1 MRLPRLPWKKNDYG
15 TDTADVE
22 IAGLWMYAMVRP
34 FAANRWN
41 WRVTVCGLTSDG
53 QSPSRASAMRA
64 VRDRLRNVHQFL
76 NAWGSP

>member
-1 MRLPRLPWKKNDYG
+1 MKHPRLPWKKNNYG

-34 FAANRWN
+34 FANARWN
-41 WRVTVCGLTSDG
+41 WRVVVCGFTSDG

-64 VRDRLRNVHQFL
+64 VRTRLLSVHQFL
-76 NAWGSP
+76 NAWDSP